1 MNDNMAIDFLV
12 SYKERLYQEIINKYD
27 ITKEC

>member
-1 MNDNMAIDFLV
+1 MIIWQLTFCV